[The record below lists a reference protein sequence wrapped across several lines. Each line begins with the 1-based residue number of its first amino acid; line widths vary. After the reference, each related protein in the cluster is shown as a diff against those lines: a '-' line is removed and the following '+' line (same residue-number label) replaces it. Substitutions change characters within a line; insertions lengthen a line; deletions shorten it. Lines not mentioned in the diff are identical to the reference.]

1 MAELADA
8 LDSKSSGG
16 NPVGVQVSPL
26 VLLLLQSE
34 PIMKRLIV
42 CLLLVSVVGCSSDE
56 ELGSNHESKK
66 ETPSK
71 HAEES
76 SKNANPVK
84 ELTINDVVGS
94 YEGDKKGR
102 TVFLDNGVVETYMLV
117 DPREQLV
124 SRIKSLEK
132 RLVDW
137 TKKYGKDNS
146 AVKSIAETLAAEKE
160 NLAAVGP
167 PEFPKNFNKIL
178 DYKWEIKDG
187 EVHLKAF
194 GAISVYKMEP
204 NGDLTPIRVVHKNG
218 HRMDIP
224 KEKQKTLKKIK

>member
-1 MAELADA
+1 
-8 LDSKSSGG
+8 
-16 NPVGVQVSPL
+16 
-26 VLLLLQSE
+26 
-34 PIMKRLIV
+34 MKRLLI
-42 CLLLVSVVGCSSDE
+42 CLVLVSVVGCSSDE
-56 ELGSNHESKK
+56 ELGSNPESKK

-94 YEGDKKGR
+94 YEKDSNQR
-102 TVFLDNGVVETYMLV
+102 FVFLDNGVGASYLLLM
-117 DPREQLV
+117 DPREFLKDSV
-124 SRIKSLEK
+124 KGLEK
-132 RLVDW
+132 RLVNS
-137 TKKYGKDNS
+137 TKEFGKDNVTTK
-146 AVKSIAETLAAEKE
+146 AFAEMLAEEKEKLAA
-160 NLAAVGP
+160 AGP
-167 PEFPKNFNKIL
+167 PEFPKHFGKEG